1 MSMIK
6 IGMIGIA
13 AVFLALLLKKEKG
26 ELALLVGIA
35 ASVLIFGYTLSRI
48 SFILDFL
55 RELMDTLPVDPA
67 LLKALLKMLGI
78 TYVADFSASV
88 CREAGYGSVAG
99 QIELFAKLS
108 IVALSIPELW
118 VLLRLIEQMTGGVE
132 MKKIAKILFWSV
144 LFVWMIFL
152 QPQNVMAAEADEIIK
167 ELDFTDINA
176 QTQDLPEK
184 MDFEKMVNKLVTEG
198 TGGLDAG
205 MICEYI
211 ADLFF
216 YEITAAKPM
225 FLQMF
230 AIGLLFALYGK
241 VMMTRQ
247 GYVSQMSFFIVYLGV
262 VLLLLQSFALISEA
276 VDQGIDRLV
285 AFMTAFVPLYAATL
299 FCSGNAA
306 SAGSFYQLAFG
317 LMYLLE
323 LGMKFIFLPGVH
335 VFVLLL
341 LMDNLFEETKLGK
354 MAQLFEDGIRLV
366 LKGGL
371 TAVMGIGVVQS
382 LIVPARDRLSTNSI
396 FNSISAVPGVGNT
409 FGSAAEIL
417 LGSGILIKNS
427 IGAASLILL
436 LVIGMTPLLKSFCFS
451 VMYRLTAAF
460 LAPVADSRIAQCV
473 QAAARGCA
481 LFCTIQ
487 LDALLLFFITISMI
501 SVSTS
506 FIY

>member
-262 VLLLLQSFALISEA
+262 VLLLLQSFALISEV

-285 AFMTAFVPLYAATL
+285 AFMTAFVPLYAATM

-427 IGAASLILL
+427 IGAVALILL
-436 LVIGMTPLLKSFCFS
+436 FVIGMTPLLKSFCFS
-451 VMYRLTAAF
+451 VIYRLTAAF

>member
-1 MSMIK
+1 
-6 IGMIGIA
+6 
-13 AVFLALLLKKEKG
+13 
-26 ELALLVGIA
+26 
-35 ASVLIFGYTLSRI
+35 
-48 SFILDFL
+48 
-55 RELMDTLPVDPA
+55 
-67 LLKALLKMLGI
+67 
-78 TYVADFSASV
+78 
-88 CREAGYGSVAG
+88 
-99 QIELFAKLS
+99 
-108 IVALSIPELW
+108 
-118 VLLRLIEQMTGGVE
+118 

-262 VLLLLQSFALISEA
+262 VLLLLQSFALISEV

-341 LMDNLFEETKLGK
+341 LMDNLFE
-354 MAQLFEDGIRLV
+354 
-366 LKGGL
+366 
-371 TAVMGIGVVQS
+371 GIGVVQS

-487 LDALLLFFITISMI
+487 LDALLLFFITTSII

>member
-1 MSMIK
+1 
-6 IGMIGIA
+6 
-13 AVFLALLLKKEKG
+13 
-26 ELALLVGIA
+26 
-35 ASVLIFGYTLSRI
+35 
-48 SFILDFL
+48 
-55 RELMDTLPVDPA
+55 
-67 LLKALLKMLGI
+67 
-78 TYVADFSASV
+78 
-88 CREAGYGSVAG
+88 
-99 QIELFAKLS
+99 
-108 IVALSIPELW
+108 
-118 VLLRLIEQMTGGVE
+118 

-262 VLLLLQSFALISEA
+262 VLLLLQSFALISEV

-417 LGSGILIKNS
+417 LGSGIC
-427 IGAASLILL
+427 
-436 LVIGMTPLLKSFCFS
+436 SFFT
-451 VMYRLTAAF
+451 RL
-460 LAPVADSRIAQCV
+460 
-473 QAAARGCA
+473 
-481 LFCTIQ
+481 
-487 LDALLLFFITISMI
+487 I
-501 SVSTS
+501 SVKTS
-506 FIY
+506 PQAESVQRNPIYFSF

>member
-1 MSMIK
+1 
-6 IGMIGIA
+6 
-13 AVFLALLLKKEKG
+13 
-26 ELALLVGIA
+26 
-35 ASVLIFGYTLSRI
+35 
-48 SFILDFL
+48 
-55 RELMDTLPVDPA
+55 
-67 LLKALLKMLGI
+67 
-78 TYVADFSASV
+78 
-88 CREAGYGSVAG
+88 
-99 QIELFAKLS
+99 
-108 IVALSIPELW
+108 
-118 VLLRLIEQMTGGVE
+118 

-198 TGGLDAG
+198 TNGLDAG

-247 GYVSQMSFFIVYLGV
+247 GYVSQMGFFIVYLGV
-262 VLLLLQSFALISEA
+262 VLLLLQSFALISEV

-409 FGSAAEIL
+409 FGCAAEIL

>member
-99 QIELFAKLS
+99 QMELFAKLS

-262 VLLLLQSFALISEA
+262 VLLLLQSFALISEV

>member
-6 IGMIGIA
+6 IGIIGIA

-118 VLLRLIEQMTGGVE
+118 VLLRLIDDRGVE

-262 VLLLLQSFALISEA
+262 VLLLLQSFALISEV

-409 FGSAAEIL
+409 FGAAAEIL

-427 IGAASLILL
+427 IGAAALILL

-487 LDALLLFFITISMI
+487 LDALLLFFITTSII

>member
-118 VLLRLIEQMTGGVE
+118 VLLRLIEQMIGGVE

-262 VLLLLQSFALISEA
+262 VLLLLQSFALISEV

-427 IGAASLILL
+427 IGAAALILL

-487 LDALLLFFITISMI
+487 LDALLLFFITTSII

>member
-118 VLLRLIEQMTGGVE
+118 VLLRLIEQMTGVE

-152 QPQNVMAAEADEIIK
+152 QPQNVMATEADEIIK

-247 GYVSQMSFFIVYLGV
+247 GYVTQMSFFIVYLGV
-262 VLLLLQSFALISEA
+262 VLLLLQSFALISEV

>member
-1 MSMIK
+1 
-6 IGMIGIA
+6 
-13 AVFLALLLKKEKG
+13 
-26 ELALLVGIA
+26 
-35 ASVLIFGYTLSRI
+35 
-48 SFILDFL
+48 
-55 RELMDTLPVDPA
+55 
-67 LLKALLKMLGI
+67 
-78 TYVADFSASV
+78 
-88 CREAGYGSVAG
+88 
-99 QIELFAKLS
+99 
-108 IVALSIPELW
+108 
-118 VLLRLIEQMTGGVE
+118 

-262 VLLLLQSFALISEA
+262 VLLLLQSFALISEV

-427 IGAASLILL
+427 IGAAALILL

-481 LFCTIQ
+481 AFIFYYHIHNQCFHQFHLLRREENMEVVLTFVKNYFVLMLIFYLLSYLTPKETYQKYFHFFVSVLVITVLAQPLLVYVGGMKKEEARQQ
-487 LDALLLFFITISMI
+487 LHEIVEQMESIEYQEKGENIFEQYLGKVDQKEE
-501 SVSTS
+501 
-506 FIY
+506 

>member
-262 VLLLLQSFALISEA
+262 VLLLLQSFALISEV

-427 IGAASLILL
+427 IGAAALILL

-487 LDALLLFFITISMI
+487 LDALLLFFITTSII

>member
-1 MSMIK
+1 
-6 IGMIGIA
+6 
-13 AVFLALLLKKEKG
+13 
-26 ELALLVGIA
+26 
-35 ASVLIFGYTLSRI
+35 
-48 SFILDFL
+48 
-55 RELMDTLPVDPA
+55 
-67 LLKALLKMLGI
+67 
-78 TYVADFSASV
+78 
-88 CREAGYGSVAG
+88 
-99 QIELFAKLS
+99 
-108 IVALSIPELW
+108 
-118 VLLRLIEQMTGGVE
+118 

-262 VLLLLQSFALISEA
+262 VLLLLQSFALISEV

-306 SAGSFYQLAFG
+306 SAGSFYQLAS
-317 LMYLLE
+317 
-323 LGMKFIFLPGVH
+323 
-335 VFVLLL
+335 
-341 LMDNLFEETKLGK
+341 
-354 MAQLFEDGIRLV
+354 A
-366 LKGGL
+366 GGSC
-371 TAVMGIGVVQS
+371 VC
-382 LIVPARDRLSTNSI
+382 
-396 FNSISAVPGVGNT
+396 
-409 FGSAAEIL
+409 
-417 LGSGILIKNS
+417 
-427 IGAASLILL
+427 AASSD
-436 LVIGMTPLLKSFCFS
+436 G
-451 VMYRLTAAF
+451 
-460 LAPVADSRIAQCV
+460 
-473 QAAARGCA
+473 
-481 LFCTIQ
+481 
-487 LDALLLFFITISMI
+487 
-501 SVSTS
+501 
-506 FIY
+506 

>member
-262 VLLLLQSFALISEA
+262 VLLLLQSFAMISEV
-276 VDQGIDRLV
+276 VDRGIDRLV

-427 IGAASLILL
+427 IGAAALILL

-487 LDALLLFFITISMI
+487 LDALLLFFITTSII

>member
-1 MSMIK
+1 MIK

-118 VLLRLIEQMTGGVE
+118 VLLRLIEQIE

-205 MICEYI
+205 LICEYI

-262 VLLLLQSFALISEA
+262 VLLLLQSFALISEV

-427 IGAASLILL
+427 IGAAALILL
-436 LVIGMTPLLKSFCFS
+436 FVIGMTPLLKSFCFS

-487 LDALLLFFITISMI
+487 LDALLLFFITTSII

>member
-1 MSMIK
+1 
-6 IGMIGIA
+6 
-13 AVFLALLLKKEKG
+13 
-26 ELALLVGIA
+26 
-35 ASVLIFGYTLSRI
+35 
-48 SFILDFL
+48 
-55 RELMDTLPVDPA
+55 
-67 LLKALLKMLGI
+67 
-78 TYVADFSASV
+78 
-88 CREAGYGSVAG
+88 
-99 QIELFAKLS
+99 
-108 IVALSIPELW
+108 
-118 VLLRLIEQMTGGVE
+118 

-262 VLLLLQSFALISEA
+262 VLLLLQSFALISEV

-473 QAAARGCA
+473 QAAAQGMRAFLYHTAGCA
-481 LFCTIQ
+481 AFIFYYHIHDQCFHQFHLLRREENMEVVLTFVKNYFVLMLIFYLLSYLTPKETYQKYFHFFVSVLVITVLAQPLLVYVGGMKKEEARQQ
-487 LDALLLFFITISMI
+487 LHEIVEQMESIEYQEKGENIFEQYLGKVDQKEE
-501 SVSTS
+501 
-506 FIY
+506 

>member
-1 MSMIK
+1 
-6 IGMIGIA
+6 
-13 AVFLALLLKKEKG
+13 
-26 ELALLVGIA
+26 
-35 ASVLIFGYTLSRI
+35 
-48 SFILDFL
+48 
-55 RELMDTLPVDPA
+55 
-67 LLKALLKMLGI
+67 
-78 TYVADFSASV
+78 
-88 CREAGYGSVAG
+88 
-99 QIELFAKLS
+99 
-108 IVALSIPELW
+108 
-118 VLLRLIEQMTGGVE
+118 
-132 MKKIAKILFWSV
+132 
-144 LFVWMIFL
+144 
-152 QPQNVMAAEADEIIK
+152 
-167 ELDFTDINA
+167 
-176 QTQDLPEK
+176 
-184 MDFEKMVNKLVTEG
+184 
-198 TGGLDAG
+198 
-205 MICEYI
+205 
-211 ADLFF
+211 
-216 YEITAAKPM
+216 M

-262 VLLLLQSFALISEA
+262 VLLLLQSFALISEV

-427 IGAASLILL
+427 IGAAALILL

-460 LAPVADSRIAQCV
+460 WHRSQTAGLRSVCRPLPGD
-473 QAAARGCA
+473 ARFFVPYSWMRC
-481 LFCTIQ
+481 FYF
-487 LDALLLFFITISMI
+487 LLPHP
-501 SVSTS
+501 
-506 FIY
+506 

>member
-1 MSMIK
+1 
-6 IGMIGIA
+6 
-13 AVFLALLLKKEKG
+13 
-26 ELALLVGIA
+26 
-35 ASVLIFGYTLSRI
+35 
-48 SFILDFL
+48 
-55 RELMDTLPVDPA
+55 
-67 LLKALLKMLGI
+67 
-78 TYVADFSASV
+78 
-88 CREAGYGSVAG
+88 
-99 QIELFAKLS
+99 
-108 IVALSIPELW
+108 
-118 VLLRLIEQMTGGVE
+118 

-152 QPQNVMAAEADEIIK
+152 QPQNVMATEADEIIK

-184 MDFEKMVNKLVTEG
+184 IDFEKMVNKLVTEG
-198 TGGLDAG
+198 TNGLDAG

-262 VLLLLQSFALISEA
+262 VLLLLQSFALISEV

-366 LKGGL
+366 
-371 TAVMGIGVVQS
+371 
-382 LIVPARDRLSTNSI
+382 
-396 FNSISAVPGVGNT
+396 
-409 FGSAAEIL
+409 
-417 LGSGILIKNS
+417 
-427 IGAASLILL
+427 
-436 LVIGMTPLLKSFCFS
+436 
-451 VMYRLTAAF
+451 
-460 LAPVADSRIAQCV
+460 
-473 QAAARGCA
+473 
-481 LFCTIQ
+481 
-487 LDALLLFFITISMI
+487 
-501 SVSTS
+501 
-506 FIY
+506 

>member
-1 MSMIK
+1 MRK
-6 IGMIGIA
+6 KKN
-13 AVFLALLLKKEKG
+13 AL
-26 ELALLVGIA
+26 
-35 ASVLIFGYTLSRI
+35 GYT
-48 SFILDFL
+48 
-55 RELMDTLPVDPA
+55 
-67 LLKALLKMLGI
+67 
-78 TYVADFSASV
+78 
-88 CREAGYGSVAG
+88 
-99 QIELFAKLS
+99 
-108 IVALSIPELW
+108 
-118 VLLRLIEQMTGGVE
+118 
-132 MKKIAKILFWSV
+132 
-144 LFVWMIFL
+144 
-152 QPQNVMAAEADEIIK
+152 
-167 ELDFTDINA
+167 
-176 QTQDLPEK
+176 
-184 MDFEKMVNKLVTEG
+184 
-198 TGGLDAG
+198 
-205 MICEYI
+205 
-211 ADLFF
+211 
-216 YEITAAKPM
+216 
-225 FLQMF
+225 
-230 AIGLLFALYGK
+230 
-241 VMMTRQ
+241 
-247 GYVSQMSFFIVYLGV
+247 YL
-262 VLLLLQSFALISEA
+262 A
-276 VDQGIDRLV
+276 
-285 AFMTAFVPLYAATL
+285 
-299 FCSGNAA
+299 
-306 SAGSFYQLAFG
+306 
-317 LMYLLE
+317 
-323 LGMKFIFLPGVH
+323 PGVH

-427 IGAASLILL
+427 IGAAALILL

-487 LDALLLFFITISMI
+487 LDALLLFFITTSII

>member
-262 VLLLLQSFALISEA
+262 VLLLLQSFALISEV

-427 IGAASLILL
+427 IGAAALILL
-436 LVIGMTPLLKSFCFS
+436 FVIGMTPLLKSFCFS

-487 LDALLLFFITISMI
+487 LDALLLFFITTSII

>member
-176 QTQDLPEK
+176 QTQDLSEK

-262 VLLLLQSFALISEA
+262 VLLLLQSFALISEV

-427 IGAASLILL
+427 IGAAALILL
-436 LVIGMTPLLKSFCFS
+436 FVIGMTPLLKSFCFS